1 MAIRRRVLT
10 LPSVVWHQHN
20 TPSLAAMKISRTTVL
35 LLSTAVVTMTSI
47 GMSSFSLFLR
57 PMEAD
62 FGWSRAMV
70 TLPYMF
76 AMLGWGARAV
86 CLASSPTTTVRDG

>member
-1 MAIRRRVLT
+1 MAIRHRVFE
-10 LPSVVWHQHN
+10 LPSTVWHKNN

-47 GMSSFSLFLR
+47 GISSFSLFLR

-70 TLPYMF
+70 TLPYM
-76 AMLGWGARAV
+76 LS
-86 CLASSPTTTVRDG
+86 LIHI

>member
-1 MAIRRRVLT
+1 
-10 LPSVVWHQHN
+10 
-20 TPSLAAMKISRTTVL
+20 MKFSRTTVL

-62 FGWSRAMV
+62 FGWSRSMV

-76 AMLGWGARAV
+76 
-86 CLASSPTTTVRDG
+86 CSASSPTITARDG

>member
-1 MAIRRRVLT
+1 
-10 LPSVVWHQHN
+10 
-20 TPSLAAMKISRTTVL
+20 MKISRTTVL
-35 LLSTAVVTMTSI
+35 LLSTAVVTITSI

-62 FGWSRAMV
+62 FGWSRSMV

-76 AMLGWGARAV
+76 AMLGGVPARF
-86 CLASSPTTTVRDG
+86 CSASSLTTTARDG